1 MTRIPACSA
10 GLSEYAAMI
19 SADNDCR
26 IRQFF
31 FSMIWESEMKKKL
44 NVSKVLFLAAVLAVS
59 GIAAQDGIVGP
70 ASADG
75 TKLGDYVTKDFLS
88 DYSKLAPVEGDKGA
102 YRYIDS
108 TVDFSKYKKL
118 LLDRIK
124 VWYKDESDYKGIDP
138 DDLKALTDYF
148 HQAIVKAVGD
158 DYAVVNEAGPDVLR
172 VRIAV
177 TDLVPNKPEA
187 SVVSLAV
194 PFAWV
199 ADAGSGAAK
208 GEVGSTAFTGEATI
222 EMEAMDSVSSQQV
235 GAYVDKEVGK
245 KYQWSKGISAG
256 VNSYVSAY
264 SKWDYTQKAMDAW
277 AQRLKTTLDE
287 LGGKTKKGS

>member
-1 MTRIPACSA
+1 
-10 GLSEYAAMI
+10 
-19 SADNDCR
+19 
-26 IRQFF
+26 
-31 FSMIWESEMKKKL
+31 MKQKL
-44 NVSKVLFLAAVLAVS
+44 NVPKTLILAAVLAVF
-59 GIAAQDGIVGP
+59 GIVSSEGMVGS
-70 ASADG
+70 ASADTPMLG
-75 TKLGDYVTKDFLS
+75 EYKTKGFLS

-102 YRYIDS
+102 YRYIDPA
-108 TVDFSKYKKL
+108 VDFSRYHKL

-124 VWYKDESDYKGIDP
+124 VWYKDEADYKGIDP

-158 DYAVVNEAGPDVLR
+158 DYSIVNETGPDVLR

-187 SVVSLAV
+187 SVVSLVV

-208 GEVGSTAFTGEATI
+208 GEVGSTAFTGQATI

-245 KYQWSKGISAG
+245 KYQWSKGVSEG
-256 VNSYVSAY
+256 VNSYLDAY

-277 AQRLKTTLDE
+277 AQRLKTALDE
-287 LGGKTKKGS
+287 LQSKTKKGS

>member
-1 MTRIPACSA
+1 
-10 GLSEYAAMI
+10 
-19 SADNDCR
+19 
-26 IRQFF
+26 
-31 FSMIWESEMKKKL
+31 MKQKL
-44 NVSKVLFLAAVLAVS
+44 YLPKTLILAAVLAVS
-59 GIAAQDGIVGP
+59 GIVTPDGMVGP
-70 ASADG
+70 ASAESSMLG
-75 TKLGDYVTKDFLS
+75 KYETKGFLS
-88 DYSKLAPVEGDKGA
+88 DYSKLTPVEGDKDA
-102 YRYIDS
+102 YRYIDTS
-108 TVDFSKYKKL
+108 VDFSKYKKL
-118 LLDRIK
+118 QLDRIK
-124 VWYKDESDYKGIDP
+124 VYYKEDTDYKGIDP

-148 HQAIVKAVGD
+148 HQAILKAVGD
-158 DYAVVNEAGPDVLR
+158 DYTVVNETGPDVLR

-245 KYQWSKGISAG
+245 KYQWSKGISTG
-256 VNSYVSAY
+256 VNSYMSAY

-277 AQRLKTTLDE
+277 AQRLKTSLDE
-287 LGGKTKKGS
+287 LQAKTKKGS

>member
-1 MTRIPACSA
+1 MTQKLSRAKNLIFTAVMAACGIVFSA
-10 GLSEYAAMI
+10 GMVGSAFADTPMLGEY
-19 SADNDCR
+19 
-26 IRQFF
+26 Q
-31 FSMIWESEMKKKL
+31 
-44 NVSKVLFLAAVLAVS
+44 
-59 GIAAQDGIVGP
+59 
-70 ASADG
+70 
-75 TKLGDYVTKDFLS
+75 TKGFLS
-88 DYSKLAPVEGDKGA
+88 DYSNLAVVEGDKNA
-102 YRYIDS
+102 YRYIDPA
-108 TVDFSKYKKL
+108 VDFSKYQKL
-118 LLDRIK
+118 LVDRIK
-124 VWYKDESDYKGIDP
+124 VWYKDEADYKGIDP

-148 HQAIVKAVGD
+148 HGAILKAVGD
-158 DYAVVNEAGPDVLR
+158 DYTIVSETGPDVLR

-208 GEVGSTAFTGEATI
+208 GELGSTAFTGEATI

-245 KYQWSKGISAG
+245 KYQWSKGIGEG
-256 VNSYVSAY
+256 VNSYLGAY
-264 SKWDYTQKAMDAW
+264 SKWQYTQKAMDAW

-287 LGGKTKKGS
+287 LQGKAKKEG